1 MLCCAAAKILKAHES
16 ELPGTVVLLFQ
27 PAEEGGAGGKF
38 MVEEGALKGV
48 IGVHGVSMSCPS
60 IHQESSLPIASIPAL
75 PTLVQTSGEFDSP
88 HLGNVCA

>member
-38 MVEEGALKGV
+38 MVEEGALEGV
-48 IGVHGVSMSCPS
+48 IGVHGVHVMPIYPS
-60 IHQESSLPIASIPAL
+60 GVITSIASLPIL
-75 PTLVQTSGEFDSP
+75 PTLVQTSGEFTSP
-88 HLGNVCA
+88 HLGTLVSA